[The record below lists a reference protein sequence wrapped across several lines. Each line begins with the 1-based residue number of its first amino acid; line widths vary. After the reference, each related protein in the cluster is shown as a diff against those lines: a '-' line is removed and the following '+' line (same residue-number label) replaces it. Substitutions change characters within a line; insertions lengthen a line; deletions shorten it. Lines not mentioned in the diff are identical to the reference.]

1 MFNRNEF
8 FQKSQDVLAKLY
20 HGRSMDDVKAR
31 YNAAFDEFTS
41 IFGEADDLSVFSVAG
56 RSEICGNH
64 TDHNHGKVLAA
75 SIDLDIIAIV
85 KKTDDNTIRVKSAG
99 FPEDTVD
106 ITKLAPVFADT
117 GRSSSLIRGVC
128 DGFVKNDLQIGG
140 FVAYTTSDILGGS
153 GLSSSAAFEDMV
165 GTILNHLY
173 NGGKVDYIEI
183 SKISQYA
190 ENVHFGKP
198 CGLMDQ
204 IACAA
209 GGFVTIDFEDPKA
222 PTARRIDFD
231 LSAKGYSLCIV
242 STGGS
247 HANLTD
253 DYAAVPAEMKAVA
266 EFFGKPVLRD
276 ISEKT
281 IVENTAALRKKLGDR
296 AVLRALHF
304 IRENGR
310 VERMLDALEKED
322 MTTFLAIIKESGN
335 SSATLLQNYFTTK
348 APAEQGITLACAI
361 AAEILGEKGAW
372 RVHGGGFAGTMQAFG
387 PTELMKNF
395 RDTMETVFGT
405 GSVTELSVR
414 PLGAAAVYHA

>member
-1 MFNRNEF
+1 MFNRNDF
-8 FQKSQDVLAKLY
+8 FTQSAAMLEKLY
-20 HGRSMDDVKAR
+20 AGRNMDDVKAR
-31 YNAAFDEFTS
+31 YNAAFDEFAS
-41 IFGEADDLSVFSVAG
+41 IFGEADKLSVFSVAG

-85 KKTDDNTIRVKSAG
+85 KATDDGKIVLKSAG
-99 FPEDTVD
+99 FPEDVVS
-106 ITKLAPVFADT
+106 ITELAPVFADT

-128 DGFVKNDLQIGG
+128 DGFLKNGHKIGG

-173 NGGKVDYIEI
+173 DNGEIDYIEI

-204 IACAA
+204 VACAA
-209 GGFVTIDFEDPKA
+209 GGFVTIDFEDPKI
-222 PTARRIDFD
+222 PTARRVEFD
-231 LSAKGYSLCIV
+231 LASKGYSLCIV
-242 STGGS
+242 NTGGS

-266 EFFGKPVLRD
+266 AHFGKAVLREITED
-276 ISEKT
+276 QLIAGISE
-281 IVENTAALRKKLGDR
+281 LRKKVGDR
-296 AVLRALHF
+296 AILRALHF
-304 IRENGR
+304 LRENKR
-310 VERMLDALEKED
+310 VEKMLDALD
-322 MTTFLAIIKESGN
+322 AGNMADFLAIIKESGN

-361 AAEILGEKGAW
+361 ASEILGDKGAW
-372 RVHGGGFAGTMQAFG
+372 RVHGGGFAGTMQAFV
-387 PTELMKNF
+387 PVQLMAKF
-395 RDTMETVFGT
+395 RDTMETVFGV
-405 GSVTELSVR
+405 GSVTELTVR
-414 PLGAAAVYHA
+414 PLGAAAVYHV